1 MSDSDEVQ
9 DRRSVAMG
17 TEVVTVATGDGP
29 PHDVRPFLVYPI
41 GKVCKRGPTT
51 AIEVESRHR
60 DGLMGLGDFSHVWV
74 FYWLDQNDI
83 PEKRGVLRVHPRGD
97 ECNPLTGVFATRAP
111 QPDRFG
117 LVQAPFHQRDDDRNP
132 RHRCFRRHAGHRP
145 QTVPSRK
152 CANQRS
158 PGATVGQQK
167 NIVVPRGCGC
177 AKSR

>member
-1 MSDSDEVQ
+1 
-9 DRRSVAMG
+9 MG

-111 QPDRFG
+111 VRPNPIG
-117 LVQAPFHQRDDDRNP
+117 LALCKLHSINGTTIEIDDIDAFDGTPVLDLKPYLPGSAPTS
-132 RHRCFRRHAGHRP
+132 G
-145 QTVPSRK
+145 V
-152 CANQRS
+152 RS
-158 PGATVGQQK
+158 PQWVSGGT
-167 NIVVPRGCGC
+167 P
-177 AKSR
+177 